1 MGYYEEATYIPIGVV
16 ATVSVNFV
24 NLLFKALPL
33 WNDEVIFHGFADK
46 DDIFLNT
53 SEERIRRDMM
63 IFLHFVFVMLTFR
76 SYGWH
81 YTFHYLLVF

>member
-63 IFLHFVFVMLTFR
+63 LRYFFILFL
-76 SYGWH
+76 
-81 YTFHYLLVF
+81 

>member
-1 MGYYEEATYIPIGVV
+1 MGYYEEATYIPICVV

-24 NLLFKALPL
+24 NLLFEALPL
-33 WNDEVIFHGFADK
+33 WNNEVIFHGFADK

-63 IFLHFVFVMLTFR
+63 LRYFFILFL
-76 SYGWH
+76 
-81 YTFHYLLVF
+81 